1 MLRRLKSISIT
12 ISLVF
17 ALLAVAQSSFAFSYT
32 LEISESELQEKVSA
46 MMPMKKKNMFV
57 AVTVSDP
64 KVDLIK
70 ESNEIGV
77 FTHVKVSA
85 PGGIYGKGR
94 GKVTGT
100 LSYDASK
107 GAFFFKNPK
116 IVNLELDQVPKEYV
130 KNIQL
135 IAQVTAAQAMSV
147 YPVYI
152 LNDENQSQ
160 KFAKSRLESV
170 EVKDEELHV
179 VLRLF

>member
-1 MLRRLKSISIT
+1 MLFVLLILSQGT
-12 ISLVF
+12 Y
-17 ALLAVAQSSFAFSYT
+17 ALSYT
-32 LEISESELQEKVSA
+32 LTMTEQELQEKVEA
-46 MMPMKKKNMFV
+46 MMPFKQTQFFIT
-57 AVTVSDP
+57 VTLSDP
-64 KVDLIK
+64 KVELIK

-135 IAQVTAAQAMSV
+135 IAQVTATQAMSV
-147 YPVYI
+147 YPIYI

-160 KFAKSRLESV
+160 KFTKSRLESV
-170 EVKDEELHV
+170 EVKDETLHV

>member
-1 MLRRLKSISIT
+1 MRVCLLFMLLILSQG
-12 ISLVF
+12 VF
-17 ALLAVAQSSFAFSYT
+17 ALSYT
-32 LEISESELQEKVSA
+32 LTMTEQELQEKVEA
-46 MMPMKKKNMFV
+46 MMPFKQTQFFIT
-57 AVTVSDP
+57 VTLSDP
-64 KVDLIK
+64 KVELIK

-160 KFAKSRLESV
+160 KFTKSRLESV

>member
-1 MLRRLKSISIT
+1 MRVCLLFMLLILSQG
-12 ISLVF
+12 VF
-17 ALLAVAQSSFAFSYT
+17 ALSYT
-32 LEISESELQEKVSA
+32 LTMTEQELQEKVEA
-46 MMPMKKKNMFV
+46 MMPFKQTQFFIT
-57 AVTVSDP
+57 VTLSDP
-64 KVDLIK
+64 KVELIK

-135 IAQVTAAQAMSV
+135 IAQVTATQAMSV
-147 YPVYI
+147 YPIYI

-160 KFAKSRLESV
+160 KFTKSRLESV

>member
-1 MLRRLKSISIT
+1 MRVCLLFMLLILSQG
-12 ISLVF
+12 VF
-17 ALLAVAQSSFAFSYT
+17 ALSYT
-32 LEISESELQEKVSA
+32 LTMTEQELQEKVEA
-46 MMPMKKKNMFV
+46 MMPFKQTQFFIT
-57 AVTVSDP
+57 VTLSDP
-64 KVDLIK
+64 KVELIK

-135 IAQVTAAQAMSV
+135 IAQVTATQAMSV
-147 YPVYI
+147 YPIYI

-160 KFAKSRLESV
+160 KFTKSRLESV
-170 EVKDEELHV
+170 EVKDETLHV

>member
-1 MLRRLKSISIT
+1 MRVYLLFVLLMLSQGA
-12 ISLVF
+12 F
-17 ALLAVAQSSFAFSYT
+17 ALSYT
-32 LEISESELQEKVSA
+32 LTMTEQELQEKVAS
-46 MMPMKKKNMFV
+46 MMPFKQTQFFIT
-57 AVTVSDP
+57 VTLSNP
-64 KVDLIK
+64 KVELIK

-77 FTHVKVSA
+77 FTQVKVSA
-85 PGGIYGKGR
+85 PGGIYGMGR

-100 LSYDASK
+100 LSYDAAK

-135 IAQVTAAQAMSV
+135 IAQITATQAMSI

-152 LNDENQSQ
+152 LSDKNSSQ

-170 EVKDEELHV
+170 EVKGDKLHV